1 MNAWL
6 FYEKIAEV
14 FYIPSCAAVQEVLVQ
29 ARRQTS
35 HSEPAYRESLFRKMC
50 FYGTA
55 FPRNKAEWSD
65 DSRKLFKN

>member
-29 ARRQTS
+29 ARRQDV
-35 HSEPAYRESLFRKMC
+35 
-50 FYGTA
+50 A
-55 FPRNKAEWSD
+55 F
-65 DSRKLFKN
+65 